1 MGHYAVF
8 SMEKNTMCDLETCN
22 PNDPRRP
29 AVSAT
34 DRRLFLAGA
43 MALPLATI
51 LGHVDLAEAQASKGV
66 TISQTTAD
74 GRSVSAYFAEADKK
88 DAPVV
93 ILIHEWWGLNDNIKT
108 MAEDIR
114 AKGFHAV
121 AIDLFNGSVATN
133 RDEAKAQTSAVKAS
147 ESNATLAAWVEWA
160 KTNGNGKVATL
171 GWCFGG
177 GWSLSA
183 ALNTQI
189 DAAVIY
195 YGRVTSKADSLK
207 KLNAPILGHFGTL
220 DKSINPEMV
229 GAFHKSLAEAGKS
242 DLMTTHWYTAGHA
255 FANPTG
261 GRYDEDDAALAW
273 ARTHTFLA
281 ANLR

>member
-1 MGHYAVF
+1 
-8 SMEKNTMCDLETCN
+8 MCDINHCN
-22 PNDPRRP
+22 PLATQKPKI
-29 AVSAT
+29 SAQ

-43 MALPLATI
+43 LALPLATI
-51 LGHVDLAEAQASKGV
+51 LADLDLAHAEAGKGV
-66 TISQTTAD
+66 MLDQKTAD
-74 GRSVSAYFAEADKK
+74 GRPVSAYFAEAKEK

-93 ILIHEWWGLNDNIKT
+93 ILIHEWWGLNDNIKA
-108 MAEDIR
+108 MAEDMR
-114 AKGFHAV
+114 GKGFHAL

-133 RDEAKAQTSAVKAS
+133 RDQARAQTKGVKAAEANATIATWVAWAKA
-147 ESNATLAAWVEWA
+147 
-160 KTNGNGKVATL
+160 NGNGKVATL

-183 ALNTQI
+183 ALGNKL

-195 YGRVTSKADSLK
+195 YGRVTASAKQLGTLSVPL
-207 KLNAPILGHFGTL
+207 LGHFGTL

-229 GAFHKSLAEAGKS
+229 GAFQKRLRDVGKA
-242 DLMTTHWYTAGHA
+242 DMLTTHWYTAGHA

-281 ANLR
+281 SHLR